1 MAAEDD
7 KELQEEEQAPQS
19 FSEDGVSVRET
30 GGGEQIRD
38 VELGQ
43 LAEQAEAQGESKTSL
58 ELIMDVDVPVSVEL
72 GRTEMPIGQILG
84 LGPGAIIELNKMA
97 SDPVDLFVNN
107 TLIARGEVVVV
118 DENFGMRIT
127 TVIDPKQRI
136 KSLG

>member
-1 MAAEDD
+1 MAAEND
-7 KELQEEEQAPQS
+7 KELREEEQAPQS
-19 FSEDGVSVRET
+19 FSEDNVSVQET
-30 GGGEQIRD
+30 AAGEQVKD

-43 LAEQAEAQGESKTSL
+43 LVEQAEPQGGSKTSL

-72 GRTEMPIGQILG
+72 GRTEMPIGQILA

-136 KSLG
+136 KSLK

>member
-19 FSEDGVSVRET
+19 FSEDGVSVQET

-43 LAEQAEAQGESKTSL
+43 LAEQAEPQGESKTSL

-127 TVIDPKQRI
+127 TVVDPKQRI
-136 KSLG
+136 KSLR

>member
-7 KELQEEEQAPQS
+7 KELQEEQAPQS
-19 FSEDGVSVRET
+19 FSEDGVSVQET
-30 GGGEQIRD
+30 GGGEQIKD
-38 VELGQ
+38 VQLGQ

-127 TVIDPKQRI
+127 TVVDPKQRI
-136 KSLG
+136 KSLR

>member
-19 FSEDGVSVRET
+19 FSEDSVSVQET
-30 GGGEQIRD
+30 GGGEQVKD
-38 VELGQ
+38 VQLGQ
-43 LAEQAEAQGESKTSL
+43 LAEQAGPQGESKTSL

-136 KSLG
+136 KSLR

>member
-7 KELQEEEQAPQS
+7 KELQEEEQVPQS